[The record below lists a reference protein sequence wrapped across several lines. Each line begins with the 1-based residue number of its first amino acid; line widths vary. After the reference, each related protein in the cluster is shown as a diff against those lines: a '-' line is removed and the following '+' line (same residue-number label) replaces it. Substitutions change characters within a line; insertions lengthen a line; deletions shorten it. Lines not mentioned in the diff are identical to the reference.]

1 MNTDRNEKINAKW
14 KLRHE
19 EKVSDKASVE
29 FKAPFE
35 EKEIQLPRL
44 KFLRMIICHKL
55 HPLSTS
61 FQKIQVRQHLMNIQ
75 MYLVSSGM
83 CKII

>member
-29 FKAPFE
+29 FRAPFE

-55 HPLSTS
+55 HPPFYFLP
-61 FQKIQVRQHLMNIQ
+61 KN
-75 MYLVSSGM
+75 SSQTTFNEHPNVLR
-83 CKII
+83 